1 MSARDLFHEAV
12 KRGLQK
18 EQWLIT
24 DDPLEIKLEEVLL
37 KIDLGA
43 KD

>member
-18 EQWLIT
+18 QQWVIT
-24 DDPLEIKLEEVLL
+24 HDPLEVELDEVTL

-43 KD
+43 E